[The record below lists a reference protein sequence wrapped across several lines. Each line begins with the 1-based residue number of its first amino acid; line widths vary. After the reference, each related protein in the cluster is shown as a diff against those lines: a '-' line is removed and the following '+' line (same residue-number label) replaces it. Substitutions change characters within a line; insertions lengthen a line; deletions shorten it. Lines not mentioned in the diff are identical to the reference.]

1 MLVMVRLFQ
10 PRVTVTLVLEVLD
23 STAPPRTQWACR
35 TPPRTQWV
43 CRTPPRTW
51 TLEIN

>member
-10 PRVTVTLVLEVLD
+10 PRVTETLVLEVLD
-23 STAPPRTQWACR
+23 STAPPRTQLACR
-35 TPPRTQWV
+35 TPP
-43 CRTPPRTW
+43 CTW